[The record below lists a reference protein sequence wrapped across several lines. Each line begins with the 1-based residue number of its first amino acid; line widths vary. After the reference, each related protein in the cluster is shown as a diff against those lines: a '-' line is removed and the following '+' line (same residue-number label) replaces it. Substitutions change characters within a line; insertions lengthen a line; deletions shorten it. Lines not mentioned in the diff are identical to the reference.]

1 MSDDI
6 QNQIKVPEPAPDMKV
21 CDSAQ
26 TDDVQDLNEQLAK
39 ALYSRDWYKHRC
51 NNLQAAQKNM
61 RDPERTMV
69 CDILANG
76 ALLHDG
82 SGLVAA
88 ARYAVKEEHLAS
100 EGQKVIADSSELLS
114 IEGNRRVLALMRR
127 AMEHPEVLEI
137 MADCSDAI
145 ETEGSAVEG
154 SDFDRAPW
162 VALRKNLRDKA
173 KEIRDSDPEIWEA
186 ETHASVQGL
195 KLLNQDEVRNIFLA
209 HGFTVK
215 EGQSDLKPY
224 VFEAAKALMQAMIK
238 NN

>member
-6 QNQIKVPEPAPDMKV
+6 QNQINAAEPAPNMKV

-26 TDDVQDLNEQLAK
+26 TADIEDLKKRLTE
-39 ALYSRDWYKHRC
+39 ALHSRDWYKRRC

-82 SGLVAA
+82 GGLVAEK
-88 ARYAVKEEHLAS
+88 RYAVQGERSAPEQQKDIDGPSAHLS
-100 EGQKVIADSSELLS
+100 VDE
-114 IEGNRRVLALMRR
+114 NRRVLTLMRR
-127 AMEHPEVLEI
+127 AMDHPEVLEI
-137 MADCSDAI
+137 MVDCSDAI

-154 SDFDRAPW
+154 CEFDRSPW
-162 VALRKNLRDKA
+162 VELRKSLRGRA
-173 KEIRDSDPEIWEA
+173 KEIRESDPELWEEEA
-186 ETHASVQGL
+186 QTSVQGL
-195 KLLNQDEVRNIFLA
+195 KFLNRDEVRSIFLA

-215 EGQSDLKPY
+215 EGQSDLKAY
-224 VFEAAKALMQAMIK
+224 VYDAAKALMQAMAK

>member
-6 QNQIKVPEPAPDMKV
+6 QNQIKVPEPAPDVKV

-26 TDDVQDLNEQLAK
+26 TDDVQDLKEQLAK
-39 ALYSRDWYKHRC
+39 ALDSRDWYKHRC

-88 ARYAVKEEHLAS
+88 ARYAVKEEHSAS
-100 EGQKVIADSSELLS
+100 ERQKVIADSSDPLS
-114 IEGNRRVLALMRR
+114 VEGNRRVLALMRR
-127 AMEHPEVLEI
+127 AMEHPDVLEI

-154 SDFDRAPW
+154 SDFDRSPW
-162 VALRKNLRDKA
+162 VALRKNLREKA
-173 KEIRDSDPEIWEA
+173 KEIRESDPELWEVEA
-186 ETHASVQGL
+186 QTSVQGL
-195 KLLNQDEVRNIFLA
+195 KFLNREEVRRIFLA
-209 HGFTVK
+209 NGFTVK
-215 EGQSDLKPY
+215 EGQSDLKAY
-224 VFEAAKALMQAMIK
+224 VYDAAKALMQAMAK